1 MPLQKEKQ
9 KGKGNSLAEEQ
20 KTPNGSAASLPG
32 DSQAAPVI
40 YEAGGGGGSLSLEY
54 RPDPHPSLGDPEAS
68 PCKALRVVGPPDR
81 ALGWPPARGRR
92 RPVPTSHTVCTMIE
106 SFPPG
111 LSLPSLKWEGDSAHN
126 FSAPFWL

>member
-40 YEAGGGGGSLSLEY
+40 YEAGGGGGVALTGVPP
-54 RPDPHPSLGDPEAS
+54 RS
-68 PCKALRVVGPPDR
+68 PPKSGGP
-81 ALGWPPARGRR
+81 RG
-92 RPVPTSHTVCTMIE
+92 
-106 SFPPG
+106 
-111 LSLPSLKWEGDSAHN
+111 LPMQGSEGGGAT
-126 FSAPFWL
+126 